1 MKNLTVKELNRDD
14 FPVKDYDTYYLNLD
28 ELFYPDNTPTQLEI
42 EVAQLIM
49 EELKIDDD
57 TEIIEFRATTPI
69 LVSFIINLNRKFS
82 NMKLDCL

>member
-1 MKNLTVKELNRDD
+1 MKNLTVKELNRYD
-14 FPVKDYDTYYLNLD
+14 FSINEYDNYYLNLD
-28 ELFYPDNTPTQLEI
+28 ELFYQDNKPTRLEF

-57 TEIIEFRATTPI
+57 TEIIEFRATTSI
-69 LVSFIINLNRKFS
+69 LVSFILNLNTKVS

>member
-1 MKNLTVKELNRDD
+1 MKNLKEKELNRDD

-28 ELFYPDNTPTQLEI
+28 ELFYPDNTPTPLEI

-57 TEIIEFRATTPI
+57 TEVIEFRATALI
-69 LVSFIINLNRKFS
+69 LVSFILNLNRKVLE
-82 NMKLDCL
+82 MKLESE

>member
-14 FPVKDYDTYYLNLD
+14 FPVKDYDNYRLDLD

-42 EVAQLIM
+42 EVALLIM

-57 TEIIEFRATTPI
+57 TEVIEFRATALT
-69 LVSFIINLNRKFS
+69 LVSFILNLNRKVAVLKS
-82 NMKLDCL
+82 ERE